1 MKNKNMGF
9 FLAETIVMIALVTSV
24 MAFVFPNISKL
35 YINFENKVKY
45 YDQPEDIYYLMA
57 YYKANAGGKDGI
69 DERTRGET
77 KHEIGEKKFGDLLE
91 VASESTSD
99 SKKTITI
106 YIADYMGNYNSENDF
121 NFNRYLKRLK
131 KTTSDYSSYR
141 IIGIFNDNGQ
151 ERFASIKIENPN
163 KNRNSN
169 LGEKYD

>member
-77 KHEIGEKKFGDLLE
+77 KHEIGEKKFGTLDKI
-91 VASESTSD
+91 VKDTD
-99 SKKTITI
+99 KTI
-106 YIADYMGNYNSENDF
+106 YIADYMGNYNSGDDF

-169 LGEKYD
+169 LGEKYDWKYEK

>member
-57 YYKANAGGKDGI
+57 YYKANAGGEDGI
-69 DERTRGET
+69 DVRTRGET
-77 KHEIGEKKFGDLLE
+77 KHEIGEKKFKNLE
-91 VASESTSD
+91 EIVKDTN
-99 SKKTITI
+99 KTI
-106 YIADYMGNYNSENDF
+106 YIADYMGNYNSGDDF

>member
-57 YYKANAGGKDGI
+57 YYKANSSYINEK
-69 DERTRGET
+69 TRGGI
-77 KHEIGEKKFGDLLE
+77 KNEIGAKKIVGLDKGE
-91 VASESTSD
+91 VEVSEN
-99 SKKTITI
+99 KTI
-106 YIADYMGNYNSENDF
+106 YIANYMGNYNSENDF

-141 IIGIFNDNGQ
+141 IIGIFNDNNQ

-169 LGEKYD
+169 LGEKYDWKYEK

>member
-69 DERTRGET
+69 DERTRG
-77 KHEIGEKKFGDLLE
+77 
-91 VASESTSD
+91 
-99 SKKTITI
+99 
-106 YIADYMGNYNSENDF
+106 
-121 NFNRYLKRLK
+121 
-131 KTTSDYSSYR
+131 
-141 IIGIFNDNGQ
+141 
-151 ERFASIKIENPN
+151 
-163 KNRNSN
+163 
-169 LGEKYD
+169 

>member
-57 YYKANAGGKDGI
+57 YYKANAGGEDGI

-77 KHEIGEKKFGDLLE
+77 KHEIGEKKFGVLE
-91 VASESTSD
+91 EIVKDTN
-99 SKKTITI
+99 KTI

-141 IIGIFNDNGQ
+141 IIGIFNDNDQ

>member
-57 YYKANAGGKDGI
+57 YYKANAGGEHGI
-69 DERTRGET
+69 DERTRGDT
-77 KHEIGEKKFGDLLE
+77 KHEIGEKKFGDLE
-91 VASESTSD
+91 EIVKDTN
-99 SKKTITI
+99 KTI
-106 YIADYMGNYNSENDF
+106 YIADYMGNYNSGDDF

-169 LGEKYD
+169 LGEKGEE

>member
-77 KHEIGEKKFGDLLE
+77 KHEIGEKKFGTLDKI
-91 VASESTSD
+91 VKDTD
-99 SKKTITI
+99 KTI
-106 YIADYMGNYNSENDF
+106 YIADYMGNYNSGDDF

>member
-57 YYKANAGGKDGI
+57 YYKENAGGEDGI
-69 DERTRGET
+69 DEKTRGET
-77 KHEIGEKKFGDLLE
+77 KHEIGEKKFKNLE
-91 VASESTSD
+91 EIVKDTN
-99 SKKTITI
+99 KTI

-121 NFNRYLKRLK
+121 NFNRYK
-131 KTTSDYSSYR
+131 KNMAR
-141 IIGIFNDNGQ
+141 HHG
-151 ERFASIKIENPN
+151 RV
-163 KNRNSN
+163 
-169 LGEKYD
+169 

>member
-57 YYKANAGGKDGI
+57 YYQANSSYINEK
-69 DERTRGET
+69 TRGGI
-77 KHEIGEKKFGDLLE
+77 KNEIGAKKIVSLDKGE
-91 VASESTSD
+91 VEVSEN
-99 SKKTITI
+99 KTI
-106 YIADYMGNYNSENDF
+106 YIVNYMGNYNSGDDF

-151 ERFASIKIENPN
+151 ERFSSIKIENPN

-169 LGEKYD
+169 LGEKYDWKYEK

>member
-1 MKNKNMGF
+1 
-9 FLAETIVMIALVTSV
+9 
-24 MAFVFPNISKL
+24 
-35 YINFENKVKY
+35 
-45 YDQPEDIYYLMA
+45 
-57 YYKANAGGKDGI
+57 
-69 DERTRGET
+69 
-77 KHEIGEKKFGDLLE
+77 
-91 VASESTSD
+91 
-99 SKKTITI
+99 
-106 YIADYMGNYNSENDF
+106 MGNYNSGDDF

>member
-57 YYKANAGGKDGI
+57 YYKANAGVI
-69 DERTRGET
+69 DEKTRGET
-77 KHEIGEKKFGDLLE
+77 KHEIGEKKFVSLDKGE
-91 VASESTSD
+91 VEVSEN
-99 SKKTITI
+99 KTI
-106 YIADYMGNYNSENDF
+106 YIVNYMGNYNSDNDF

-141 IIGIFNDNGQ
+141 IIGIFNDNNQ

>member
-57 YYKANAGGKDGI
+57 YYKANAGGEDGI
-69 DERTRGET
+69 DKRTRGET
-77 KHEIGEKKFGDLLE
+77 KHEIGEKKFKNLE
-91 VASESTSD
+91 EIVKDTN
-99 SKKTITI
+99 KTI
-106 YIADYMGNYNSENDF
+106 YIADYMGNYNSGDDF

>member
-57 YYKANAGGKDGI
+57 YYQANSLDINK
-69 DERTRGET
+69 RTIGNM
-77 KHEIGEKKFGDLLE
+77 KQEIGEKKFKKLE
-91 VASESTSD
+91 EIVKDTN
-99 SKKTITI
+99 KTI

-141 IIGIFNDNGQ
+141 IIGIFNDNDQ

>member
-57 YYKANAGGKDGI
+57 YYKANAGGI
-69 DERTRGET
+69 DEKTRGET
-77 KHEIGEKKFGDLLE
+77 KHEIGEKKFGDLQE
-91 VASESTSD
+91 IVKYTD
-99 SKKTITI
+99 KTI
-106 YIADYMGNYNSENDF
+106 YIADYMGNYNSGDDF

-169 LGEKYD
+169 LGEKYDWKYEK

>member
-57 YYKANAGGKDGI
+57 YYQANSLNINK
-69 DERTRGET
+69 RTIGNM
-77 KHEIGEKKFGDLLE
+77 KQEIGEKKFKKLE
-91 VASESTSD
+91 EIVKDTN
-99 SKKTITI
+99 KTI

-141 IIGIFNDNGQ
+141 IIGIFNDNDQ

>member
-57 YYKANAGGKDGI
+57 YYKAIAGGEHGI
-69 DERTRGET
+69 DERTRGDT
-77 KHEIGEKKFGDLLE
+77 KHEIGEKKFGDLE
-91 VASESTSD
+91 EIVKDTN
-99 SKKTITI
+99 KTI
-106 YIADYMGNYNSENDF
+106 YIADYMGNYNSGDDF

-169 LGEKYD
+169 LGEKGEE

>member
-45 YDQPEDIYYLMA
+45 YYQHEDIYYLMA
-57 YYKANAGGKDGI
+57 YYQANAGGEDGI

-77 KHEIGEKKFGDLLE
+77 KHEIGEKKFGDLQE
-91 VASESTSD
+91 IVKYTD
-99 SKKTITI
+99 KTI
-106 YIADYMGNYNSENDF
+106 YIADYMGNYNSGDDF

>member
-57 YYKANAGGKDGI
+57 YYQANSLDINKMTIGNMKQ
-69 DERTRGET
+69 
-77 KHEIGEKKFGDLLE
+77 EIGEKKFKKLE
-91 VASESTSD
+91 EIVKDTN
-99 SKKTITI
+99 KTI

-141 IIGIFNDNGQ
+141 IIGIFNDNDQ

>member
-57 YYKANAGGKDGI
+57 YYKANSSYINEK
-69 DERTRGET
+69 TRGGI
-77 KHEIGEKKFGDLLE
+77 KNEIGAKKIVGLDKGE
-91 VASESTSD
+91 VEVSEN
-99 SKKTITI
+99 KTI
-106 YIADYMGNYNSENDF
+106 YIANYMGNYNSGDDF

>member
-57 YYKANAGGKDGI
+57 YYQANSSYINEK
-69 DERTRGET
+69 TRGGI
-77 KHEIGEKKFGDLLE
+77 KNEIGAKKIVGLDEEGE
-91 VASESTSD
+91 VEVFEN
-99 SKKTITI
+99 KTI
-106 YIADYMGNYNSENDF
+106 YIANYMGNYNSENDF

>member
-57 YYKANAGGKDGI
+57 YYKANAGVI
-69 DERTRGET
+69 DEKTKGDT
-77 KHEIGEKKFGDLLE
+77 KHEIGEKKFGDLDE
-91 VASESTSD
+91 IVKDTD
-99 SKKTITI
+99 KTI

-141 IIGIFNDNGQ
+141 IIGIFNDNDQ

>member
-57 YYKANAGGKDGI
+57 YYKANAGFI
-69 DERTRGET
+69 DEKTKGET
-77 KHEIGEKKFGDLLE
+77 KHEIGEKKFGYLDE
-91 VASESTSD
+91 IVKYTD
-99 SKKTITI
+99 KTI
-106 YIADYMGNYNSENDF
+106 YIADYMGNYNSGDDF

>member
-57 YYKANAGGKDGI
+57 YYQANAGGEDGI

-77 KHEIGEKKFGDLLE
+77 KHEIGEKKFGDLQE
-91 VASESTSD
+91 IVKYTD
-99 SKKTITI
+99 KTI
-106 YIADYMGNYNSENDF
+106 YIADYMGNYNSGDDF

-169 LGEKYD
+169 LGEKYDWKYEK

>member
-57 YYKANAGGKDGI
+57 YYQANAGGEDGI

-77 KHEIGEKKFGDLLE
+77 KHEIGEKKFGDLQE
-91 VASESTSD
+91 IVKYTD
-99 SKKTITI
+99 KTI
-106 YIADYMGNYNSENDF
+106 YIADYMGNYNSGDDF